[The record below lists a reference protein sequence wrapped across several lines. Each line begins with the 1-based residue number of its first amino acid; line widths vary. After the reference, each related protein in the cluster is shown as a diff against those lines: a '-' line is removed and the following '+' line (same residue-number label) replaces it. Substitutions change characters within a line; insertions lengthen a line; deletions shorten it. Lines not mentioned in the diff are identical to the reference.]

1 MNQTRRNFL
10 TDLLKGSALIALATS
25 FPQIVLAKWNEK
37 AFKAKQ
43 LKLALDAK
51 YGNRQLVD
59 SNDITLKAPTIA
71 ENGAVVPIRVSTNL
85 TNTSNI
91 SLFVKDN
98 PTPLIASL
106 NFGKTSKPELQIRI
120 RMAKTSEVIAIAEAD
135 GKLYQTKQLVKVTIG
150 GCGG

>member
-1 MNQTRRNFL
+1 MKLTRRNFIV
-10 TDLLKGSALIALATS
+10 DLLKGSSFIALATS
-25 FPQIVLAKWNEK
+25 FPTMAFAKWNEK

-43 LKLALDAK
+43 LKQALESK
-51 YGNRQLVD
+51 YGKQQIVD
-59 SNDITLKAPTIA
+59 SGDILLKAPTIA
-71 ENGAVVPIRVSTNL
+71 ENGAVVPIRVSTNIAN
-85 TNTSNI
+85 TNNI

-106 NFGKTSKPELQIRI
+106 NFGETSIPEIQIRI
-120 RMAKTSEVIAIAEAD
+120 RMAKTSEVIAIVEAD